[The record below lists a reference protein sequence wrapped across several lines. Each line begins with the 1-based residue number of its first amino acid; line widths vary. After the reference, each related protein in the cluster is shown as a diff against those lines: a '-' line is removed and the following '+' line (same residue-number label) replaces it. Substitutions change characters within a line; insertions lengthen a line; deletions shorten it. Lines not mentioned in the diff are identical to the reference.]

1 MNTKQ
6 LIAAA
11 ALTLVGSTAAF
22 AQTEVELQHFGANQ
36 PSTVTR
42 TEVRAEFLRARAAG
56 EVPAYNEIVAVSP
69 AAPSATST
77 TRAQVRSEFLK
88 ARVDSSYAL
97 PTEVTMFANDTAGP
111 VRSRDEVRA
120 EARAYTRGS
129 YAARVQ
135 AGH

>member
-11 ALTLVGSTAAF
+11 VLTLVGSTAAL
-22 AQTEVELQHFGANQ
+22 AQTEVELQHFGAAQ
-36 PSTVTR
+36 PSTTTR
-42 TEVRAEFLRARAAG
+42 AAVRAEFLRAQVAG
-56 EVPAYNEIVAVSP
+56 EVQTPNEVVAVSP
-69 AAPSATST
+69 AAPNANKL
-77 TRAQVRSEFLK
+77 TRAQVRTEFAK

-97 PTEVTMFANDTAGP
+97 PTEVTMFANDTSGA
-111 VRSRDEVRA
+111 VRSREEVRA